1 MKMRLRGIWIVV
13 LLGMVITACTG
24 TVSDIDVGDANESRT
39 DLPPIAAVR
48 AREVLQAEIGVP
60 IAQVVIVFQVQ
71 KTWTDSCLG
80 LGGIAESCL
89 LTEERGW
96 LVEFSV
102 NGETITAR
110 TDELGKQVRFE
121 G

>member
-1 MKMRLRGIWIVV
+1 MEKSIRGIWIVV
-13 LLGMVITACTG
+13 LLGMVVTGCTG
-24 TVSDIDVGDANESRT
+24 TIYDIDGRDANESLK

-48 AREVLQAEIGVP
+48 AREVLRDEIGVQ
-60 IAQVVIVFQVQ
+60 IAQVVIVSHVQ

-89 LTEERGW
+89 QTEVRGW